1 MATRSLTE
9 VFILMRNNA
18 LQSRHM
24 FSEHVNDDRM
34 ALVSNAASDM
44 EMGSI
49 NTKSSRL
56 PPEWVDGVEEVQY
69 EMSKI
74 KSKMKELA
82 TLHDKHLNR
91 PTLDDNVQEE
101 HAIEIMT
108 QDITQLFTRCQ
119 ITVQR
124 ISHRGNHGT
133 EQEKKLAKNI
143 VSSVARSLQDMS
155 LNFRKSQS
163 DYLRKIKS
171 REERSREFFDTSI
184 GPSSGSFMEE
194 IDPLEDGFDKG
205 FTSSQL
211 QMVEENTTHVK
222 QREKEISLIV
232 RSITDLNDIF
242 KDLASMVVDQ
252 GTILDRIDYNVEH
265 AGVQVEKGLQQL
277 QKAEKYQK
285 KNRKM
290 LCIVILAVIIIL
302 LIIILI
308 ATKS

>member
-69 EMSKI
+69 EMTKI
-74 KSKMKELA
+74 KTKMKELA
-82 TLHDKHLNR
+82 TLHDRHLNR

-108 QDITQLFTRCQ
+108 QDITQMFTRCQ

-124 ISHRGNHGT
+124 ISHKGNHGT
-133 EQEKKLAKNI
+133 EQEKRLAKNI

-155 LNFRKSQS
+155 LNFRKTQS
-163 DYLRKIKS
+163 DYLRSK
-171 REERSREFFDTSI
+171 FF
-184 GPSSGSFMEE
+184 
-194 IDPLEDGFDKG
+194 
-205 FTSSQL
+205 
-211 QMVEENTTHVK
+211 
-222 QREKEISLIV
+222 
-232 RSITDLNDIF
+232 
-242 KDLASMVVDQ
+242 
-252 GTILDRIDYNVEH
+252 
-265 AGVQVEKGLQQL
+265 
-277 QKAEKYQK
+277 
-285 KNRKM
+285 
-290 LCIVILAVIIIL
+290 CL
-302 LIIILI
+302 LIGKQKIL
-308 ATKS
+308 